1 MKHLMIRPIMPRIT
15 PEITENP
22 LILVNGIVLLALTVL
37 TAVFISL
44 YASNVYKG
52 NKKKAVLFFTVIA
65 ALTALSL
72 FCFFGCA
79 ATTVKGI
86 IFCLLLAFSSYE
98 DIKTRECENYVH
110 LMIVIAA
117 FIGTEMSAL
126 PGMFLSAL
134 IIGGIMLMTAAV
146 TKSSI
151 GGADI
156 KLSAACAFMLGTVQG
171 MTGLMIG
178 LILAVIV
185 NSIKN
190 RKKKHEGFPLI
201 PYLAVGFTAA
211 YFKAKIDRIFE
222 RLGLV
227 PESVAD
233 VHPEKTKEKDAPE
246 RTAPDKSEADKFL
259 DEVMAKPNP
268 TKEEPHTVNPTE
280 ARTEKQNQ
288 SVPSSKSNRDSKDR
302 SADAR
307 TAEERRPSVR
317 KELKEIREEMD
328 REKKPKGKTKNS
340 PTKTAEHKAP
350 AKKKKSKER

>member
-44 YASNVYKG
+44 YASKVYKG

-79 ATTVKGI
+79 AITVKGI

-117 FIGTEMSAL
+117 FIGTDMPAL
-126 PGMFLSAL
+126 PGMLLSAL
-134 IIGGIMLMTAAV
+134 ITGGIMLMTAAV

-151 GGADI
+151 GCADI

-178 LILAVIV
+178 LILAVII

-211 YFKAKIDRIFE
+211 YF
-222 RLGLV
+222 
-227 PESVAD
+227 
-233 VHPEKTKEKDAPE
+233 
-246 RTAPDKSEADKFL
+246 
-259 DEVMAKPNP
+259 M
-268 TKEEPHTVNPTE
+268 
-280 ARTEKQNQ
+280 
-288 SVPSSKSNRDSKDR
+288 
-302 SADAR
+302 
-307 TAEERRPSVR
+307 
-317 KELKEIREEMD
+317 
-328 REKKPKGKTKNS
+328 
-340 PTKTAEHKAP
+340 
-350 AKKKKSKER
+350 

>member
-1 MKHLMIRPIMPRIT
+1 MPRIT

-44 YASNVYKG
+44 YASNVYTG

-117 FIGTEMSAL
+117 FIGTDMSAL
-126 PGMFLSAL
+126 PSMLLSAL
-134 IIGGIMLMTAAV
+134 IIGGIMLITAAV

-178 LILAVIV
+178 LILAVII

-190 RKKKHEGFPLI
+190 RKKKHKGFPLI
-201 PYLAVGFTAA
+201 PYLAVGFMTA
-211 YFKAKIDRIFE
+211 YF
-222 RLGLV
+222 
-227 PESVAD
+227 
-233 VHPEKTKEKDAPE
+233 
-246 RTAPDKSEADKFL
+246 
-259 DEVMAKPNP
+259 M
-268 TKEEPHTVNPTE
+268 
-280 ARTEKQNQ
+280 
-288 SVPSSKSNRDSKDR
+288 
-302 SADAR
+302 
-307 TAEERRPSVR
+307 
-317 KELKEIREEMD
+317 
-328 REKKPKGKTKNS
+328 
-340 PTKTAEHKAP
+340 
-350 AKKKKSKER
+350 

>member
-44 YASNVYKG
+44 YASKVYKG

-117 FIGTEMSAL
+117 FIGTDMAAL
-126 PGMFLSAL
+126 PNMVLSAL
-134 IIGGIMLMTAAV
+134 LVGGIMLMTTII
-146 TKSSI
+146 TKSQM

-156 KLSAACAFMLGTVQG
+156 KLSAVCAFLLGTVQG
-171 MTGLMIG
+171 FAGLMLG
-178 LILAVIV
+178 LIAAIIV
-185 NSIKN
+185 NIIKN
-190 RKKKHEGFPLI
+190 RKKNTEGFPLI
-201 PYLAVGFTAA
+201 PYLAVGFMTA
-211 YFKAKIDRIFE
+211 YF
-222 RLGLV
+222 
-227 PESVAD
+227 
-233 VHPEKTKEKDAPE
+233 
-246 RTAPDKSEADKFL
+246 
-259 DEVMAKPNP
+259 M
-268 TKEEPHTVNPTE
+268 
-280 ARTEKQNQ
+280 
-288 SVPSSKSNRDSKDR
+288 
-302 SADAR
+302 
-307 TAEERRPSVR
+307 
-317 KELKEIREEMD
+317 
-328 REKKPKGKTKNS
+328 
-340 PTKTAEHKAP
+340 
-350 AKKKKSKER
+350 

>member
-1 MKHLMIRPIMPRIT
+1 MHLMIRPIMPYDI
-15 PEITENP
+15 PKLTENP
-22 LILVNGIVLLALTVL
+22 FVLISGFVLVI
-37 TAVFISL
+37 TAVLIAVVLSL

-65 ALTALSL
+65 AFTALSL

-117 FIGTEMSAL
+117 FIGTDMSAL
-126 PGMFLSAL
+126 PGMLLSAL
-134 IIGGIMLMTAAV
+134 IIGGIMLTTAAV
-146 TKSSI
+146 TKSSV

-156 KLSAACAFMLGTVQG
+156 KLSAAGAFMLGTVQG

-178 LILAVIV
+178 LILAVII

-211 YFKAKIDRIFE
+211 YF
-222 RLGLV
+222 
-227 PESVAD
+227 
-233 VHPEKTKEKDAPE
+233 
-246 RTAPDKSEADKFL
+246 
-259 DEVMAKPNP
+259 M
-268 TKEEPHTVNPTE
+268 
-280 ARTEKQNQ
+280 
-288 SVPSSKSNRDSKDR
+288 
-302 SADAR
+302 
-307 TAEERRPSVR
+307 
-317 KELKEIREEMD
+317 
-328 REKKPKGKTKNS
+328 
-340 PTKTAEHKAP
+340 
-350 AKKKKSKER
+350 

>member
-52 NKKKAVLFFTVIA
+52 NKKKAVLLFTVIA
-65 ALTALSL
+65 AFTALSL

-126 PGMFLSAL
+126 PGMLLSAL
-134 IIGGIMLMTAAV
+134 ITGGIMLTTAAV

-156 KLSAACAFMLGTVQG
+156 KISAACAFIIGELYNRAEILGGYVDFNINDYLLVCG
-171 MTGLMIG
+171 IVIG
-178 LILAVIV
+178 VTK
-185 NSIKN
+185 SI
-190 RKKKHEGFPLI
+190 
-201 PYLAVGFTAA
+201 
-211 YFKAKIDRIFE
+211 
-222 RLGLV
+222 
-227 PESVAD
+227 S
-233 VHPEKTKEKDAPE
+233 
-246 RTAPDKSEADKFL
+246 
-259 DEVMAKPNP
+259 
-268 TKEEPHTVNPTE
+268 
-280 ARTEKQNQ
+280 KQ
-288 SVPSSKSNRDSKDR
+288 R
-302 SADAR
+302 S
-307 TAEERRPSVR
+307 
-317 KELKEIREEMD
+317 ELKLKDFILNVVD
-328 REKKPKGKTKNS
+328 
-340 PTKTAEHKAP
+340 
-350 AKKKKSKER
+350 

>member
-1 MKHLMIRPIMPRIT
+1 MIRPIMPRIT

-65 ALTALSL
+65 AFTALSL

-126 PGMFLSAL
+126 PGMLLSAL
-134 IIGGIMLMTAAV
+134 ITGGIMLTTAAV

-156 KLSAACAFMLGTVQG
+156 KISAACAFIIGELYNRAEILGGYVDFNINDYLLVCG
-171 MTGLMIG
+171 IVIG
-178 LILAVIV
+178 VTK
-185 NSIKN
+185 SI
-190 RKKKHEGFPLI
+190 
-201 PYLAVGFTAA
+201 
-211 YFKAKIDRIFE
+211 
-222 RLGLV
+222 
-227 PESVAD
+227 S
-233 VHPEKTKEKDAPE
+233 
-246 RTAPDKSEADKFL
+246 
-259 DEVMAKPNP
+259 
-268 TKEEPHTVNPTE
+268 
-280 ARTEKQNQ
+280 KQ
-288 SVPSSKSNRDSKDR
+288 R
-302 SADAR
+302 S
-307 TAEERRPSVR
+307 
-317 KELKEIREEMD
+317 ELKLKDFILNVVD
-328 REKKPKGKTKNS
+328 
-340 PTKTAEHKAP
+340 
-350 AKKKKSKER
+350 

>member
-1 MKHLMIRPIMPRIT
+1 MPRIT

-117 FIGTEMSAL
+117 FIGTDMSAL
-126 PGMFLSAL
+126 PGMLLSSL

-178 LILAVIV
+178 LILAVII
-185 NSIKN
+185 NFIKN

-211 YFKAKIDRIFE
+211 YF
-222 RLGLV
+222 
-227 PESVAD
+227 
-233 VHPEKTKEKDAPE
+233 
-246 RTAPDKSEADKFL
+246 
-259 DEVMAKPNP
+259 M
-268 TKEEPHTVNPTE
+268 
-280 ARTEKQNQ
+280 
-288 SVPSSKSNRDSKDR
+288 
-302 SADAR
+302 
-307 TAEERRPSVR
+307 
-317 KELKEIREEMD
+317 
-328 REKKPKGKTKNS
+328 
-340 PTKTAEHKAP
+340 
-350 AKKKKSKER
+350 